1 MANTYR
7 WVITQ
12 LTCVPQQ
19 YGKTDVVIN
28 AAWEEIGS
36 NGAYTASVSGTSFLT
51 YTPGSP
57 FTPYPDLTQ
66 DQVIGWVQASL
77 GPEQCA
83 ALNASLDQQLSQ
95 QTNSP
100 VVNPPL
106 PWG

>member
-1 MANTYR
+1 MSNTYR

-28 AAWEEIGS
+28 VSWQQIGN
-36 NGAYTASVSGTSFLT
+36 NGSYNASVHGASFVT

-57 FTPYPDLTQ
+57 FTPYSDLTQ
-66 DQVIGWVQASL
+66 DQVIEWVQASL

-83 ALNASLDQQLSQ
+83 ALTASLDQQLGQ